1 MAKAEPIKVDP
12 VLATPKTLLLGLG
25 NILCGDEGI
34 GCRVAEYL
42 YQDLVFPDY
51 VRIADGGTM
60 GQELLEPVMLADNL
74 LIIDCADFGLEPGQT
89 LLRENSAVPIWL
101 GVNKMSPHQ
110 GGFAEVLALAKL
122 KDSLPSRIA
131 LLAIQPQSLG
141 FGDKLSPLLRG
152 RIHRYASLARDVLEG
167 WGIVSVKRR
176 KPEFLSDTPV
186 ALQNYEPEALEL
198 QNRNSIHD

>member
-1 MAKAEPIKVDP
+1 MVKKPRAKRSTALE
-12 VLATPKTLLLGLG
+12 ATDTLVLGLG

-42 YQDLVFPDY
+42 YQDRVFPES

-74 LIIDCADFGLEPGQT
+74 LIIDCADFGQKPAQA
-89 LLRENSAVPIWL
+89 LLRENSGVPIWL

-110 GGFAEVLALAKL
+110 GGFAEVLALAQL
-122 KDSLPSRIA
+122 KGRLPEKIT
-131 LLAIQPQSLG
+131 LLAIQPQSLV
-141 FGDKLSPLLRG
+141 FGEKLSPMLRQ
-152 RIHRYASLARDVLEG
+152 RLPEYAAMAREVLES
-167 WGIVSVKRR
+167 WGIASEKRT

-186 ALQNYEPEALEL
+186 ALQNYEPDFPMSCAGCV
-198 QNRNSIHD
+198 

>member
-1 MAKAEPIKVDP
+1 MAPAAPE
-12 VLATPKTLLLGLG
+12 TLVLGLG

-42 YQDLVFPDY
+42 YQDRLFPDC

-60 GQELLEPVMLADNL
+60 GQELLEPVMLAANL
-74 LIIDCADFGLEPGQT
+74 LIIDCADFGLAPGET
-89 LLRENSAVPIWL
+89 MLRTDSSVPIWL

-122 KDSLPSRIA
+122 KDWLPSKIT
-131 LLAIQPQSLG
+131 LLAIQPQRLE
-141 FGDKLSPLLRG
+141 FGEKLSPPLRE
-152 RIHRYASLARDVLEG
+152 RLPEYAALACEILARWD
-167 WGIVSVKRR
+167 IASVKRA

-186 ALQNYEPEALEL
+186 ALQNYEPDALRL
-198 QNRNSIHD
+198 LK